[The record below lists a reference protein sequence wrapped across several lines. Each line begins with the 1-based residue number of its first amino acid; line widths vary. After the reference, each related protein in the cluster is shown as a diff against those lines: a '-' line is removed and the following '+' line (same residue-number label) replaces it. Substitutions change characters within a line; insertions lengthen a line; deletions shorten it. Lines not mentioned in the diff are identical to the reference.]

1 MRSFVQKKTL
11 IQYITFDTG
20 MATKKVKQTIVT
32 PIDEKETFV
41 SVAKSVN
48 DADGITMDEK
58 LRTLYQI
65 QLKDT
70 AIDKIHLQRGE
81 LPLEVQD
88 MEDEVEGLKTRIANA
103 EADIADIEKKQAE
116 LRHAIQEAG
125 LLIEKYSK
133 QQDNVKNNREYESL
147 GKEIE
152 YQSLEQQVCEK
163 RIGECERALAE
174 KRALIDDTKAR
185 LAIFEANL
193 EEKKKEL
200 EVIIEETA
208 AAEEKFQAEKAEL
221 EKKID
226 ERMLVAYNRVRGA
239 AKNHLAVVTIEREAC
254 GGCFNQIPPQRK
266 LDIIQGKKIIVCEYC
281 GRILVN
287 PEYKNDYKTEEA

>member
-1 MRSFVQKKTL
+1 
-11 IQYITFDTG
+11 

-70 AIDKIHLQRGE
+70 AIDKIHLLRGE

-103 EADIADIEKKQAE
+103 QADIADIEKRQTE
-116 LRHAIQEAG
+116 LRHSIQEAG
-125 LLIEKYSK
+125 LLIEKYTK

-174 KRALIDDTKAR
+174 KQALIDDTKAR

-200 EVIIEETA
+200 DTIIEETA
-208 AAEEKFQAEKAEL
+208 AQEEKLQGEKESL
-221 EKKID
+221 EKKLD

-287 PEYKNDYKTEEA
+287 PDYKADYKAEE

>member
-1 MRSFVQKKTL
+1 
-11 IQYITFDTG
+11 
-20 MATKKVKQTIVT
+20 MATKKVNKQTIVT
-32 PIDEKETFV
+32 PIDERETFV
-41 SVAKSVN
+41 SVAKSVS

-88 MEDEVEGLKTRIANA
+88 MEDEVEGLKTRIANTQ
-103 EADIADIEKKQAE
+103 ADIADIERRKADYK
-116 LRHAIQEAG
+116 HAIEEAG
-125 LLIEKYSK
+125 MLIEKYSK

-163 RIGECERALAE
+163 RIGECDRELEE
-174 KRALIDDTKAR
+174 KNSLIAATNDR
-185 LAIFEANL
+185 LSIFEANL
-193 EEKKKEL
+193 VEKKKEL
-200 EVIIEETA
+200 ETIIEETA
-208 AAEEKFQAEKAEL
+208 AQEEKLQAEKEEL
-221 EKKID
+221 QKKID
-226 ERMLVAYNRVRGA
+226 ERMMVAYNRVRGA

-266 LDIIQGKKIIVCEYC
+266 LDIMQGKKIIVCEYC

-287 PEYKNDYKTEEA
+287 PEYKAEYGEADVE

>member
-1 MRSFVQKKTL
+1 
-11 IQYITFDTG
+11 
-20 MATKKVKQTIVT
+20 MATKKVKPAIVN
-32 PIDEKETFV
+32 PIDERETFV

-48 DADGITMDEK
+48 DAADGITMDEK

-88 MEDEVEGLKTRIANA
+88 MEDEVEGLKTRIANT
-103 EADIADIEKKQAE
+103 EEDIAEIEKKQAE
-116 LRHAIQEAG
+116 YRHAIQEAG

-163 RIGECERALAE
+163 RIGECERTLAE
-174 KRALIDDTKAR
+174 KRAILDETKER
-185 LAIFEANL
+185 LAI
-193 EEKKKEL
+193 
-200 EVIIEETA
+200 I
-208 AAEEKFQAEKAEL
+208 
-221 EKKID
+221 
-226 ERMLVAYNRVRGA
+226 
-239 AKNHLAVVTIEREAC
+239 
-254 GGCFNQIPPQRK
+254 
-266 LDIIQGKKIIVCEYC
+266 
-281 GRILVN
+281 
-287 PEYKNDYKTEEA
+287 

>member
-1 MRSFVQKKTL
+1 
-11 IQYITFDTG
+11 
-20 MATKKVKQTIVT
+20 MATKKVKQTKVEIVT
-32 PIDEKETFV
+32 PIDERETFV
-41 SVAKSVN
+41 SVAKSVS

-88 MEDEVEGLKTRIANA
+88 MEDEVEGLRTRISNA
-103 EADIADIEKKQAE
+103 EADMEDIEKRKAE
-116 LRHAIQEAG
+116 FRHAIQEAG
-125 LLIEKYSK
+125 MLIEKYSK

-163 RIGECERALAE
+163 RIGECERLLEE
-174 KRALIDDTKAR
+174 KRELIAATRDR
-185 LAIFEANL
+185 LGIFEANL

-200 EVIIEETA
+200 ETIIEETA
-208 AAEEKFQAEKAEL
+208 AEEEKLQAEKVEL
-221 EKKID
+221 QKKVD

-287 PEYKNDYKTEEA
+287 PEYKAEYGQAAAE